1 MTAWPTPPEPI
12 RRIVGAWFLWLLATL
27 LAALLVS
34 QLARLALQRLDAPP
48 LTGGVLAV
56 FAGVAAGQL
65 VWLGAAWRGLRR
77 LPPVP
82 PERRLG
88 GPARLGLVLLCLLAG
103 AALTR
108 LAWPDPAPLPTPQ
121 GAAQAAAVLRES
133 QAHPGLALATSLFV
147 LGVMVGL
154 APLAEELAFRHWLW
168 RRLACR
174 PAATRGLVTGGLWIL
189 AHLRGPGG
197 MLALLPLALLL
208 GWARQRSGSP
218 GLCVAMHAAWN
229 CGVAVSASLQAGLG

>member
-1 MTAWPTPPEPI
+1 MTAQPAPPEPI
-12 RRIVGAWFLWLLATL
+12 RRIVVAWLLWLLATL

-34 QLARLALQRLDAPP
+34 QLARLALQRLGAPP
-48 LTGGVLAV
+48 LTGGVLAL
-56 FAGVAAGQL
+56 FAGIAAGQL
-65 VWLGAAWRGLRR
+65 VWLGAAWCGLRR
-77 LPPVP
+77 MPPMP
-82 PERRLG
+82 RATRLG

-103 AALTR
+103 AGLTR
-108 LAWPDPAPLPTPQ
+108 LSSPAPAPLPTPRI
-121 GAAQAAAVLRES
+121 AAQAAEVLRES
-133 QAHPGLALATSLFV
+133 RAHPGLALATSLFV

-154 APLAEELAFRHWLW
+154 APVSEELVFRHWLW
-168 RRLACR
+168 RRLEAR
-174 PAATRGLVTGGLWIL
+174 SAAVRGLLTGGLWIL

-229 CGVAVSASLQAGLG
+229 CGVAVSASRQAGLG